1 MISCSWR
8 SPGTIISLL
17 LVSMP
22 VFTSLLKVSP
32 RGDLW
37 LSGVEEKVSARDKD
51 DHIDCCR
58 NVSFCDRTE
67 IKKKKKIL
75 TPSQVVVDY
84 QVTRTGIGKK
94 EHIVYLHHLLG
105 PNLVAITS

>member
-1 MISCSWR
+1 M
-8 SPGTIISLL
+8 
-17 LVSMP
+17 
-22 VFTSLLKVSP
+22 
-32 RGDLW
+32 
-37 LSGVEEKVSARDKD
+37 SARDKD

-67 IKKKKKIL
+67 IKKKKIL